1 MESSVGDVVLED
13 ERAVRGGP
21 AGGVLDV
28 LHEDRDAGEEAG
40 VFALLDAVV
49 DLRRLLAGAL
59 GVEHRERVELRVGD
73 RFERRLDGVGG
84 LHFAAADGVGEG

>member
-13 ERAVRGGP
+13 ERAVGCGP

-28 LHEDRDAGEEAG
+28 LHEDRDAGEETG
-40 VFALLDAVV
+40 VLAVLDALV

-59 GVEHRERVELRVGD
+59 GVDHRERVELRVGD
-73 RFERRLDGVGG
+73 RFEARLDSVGG
-84 LHFAAADGVGEG
+84 LYLAAAYGVGE